1 MREQRISNGDVLFF
15 SKSASFEISLVS
27 DSSYDL
33 KYTYAYGGVL
43 HEVVHEHSIH
53 ETGGMGIREK
63 AGAGGV
69 REVGEARKGGR
80 REF

>member
-1 MREQRISNGDVLFF
+1 MR
-15 SKSASFEISLVS
+15 LVP
-27 DSSYDL
+27 
-33 KYTYAYGGVL
+33 
-43 HEVVHEHSIH
+43 EHSIH
-53 ETGGMGIREK
+53 ETGDGNPGK